1 MSRIVAENE
10 DWRIRQAKGDN
21 YALTCGK
28 GHFTFY
34 IKGRDEKLVF
44 YKALMSAKAEMK
56 DVAFLMFGGWF
67 ALWLTV
73 EEVDF
78 LLENLPM
85 TEAEKE
91 ASVEVQSFEEV
102 TIQ

>member
-1 MSRIVAENE
+1 VAENE
-10 DWRIRQAKGDN
+10 DWRIRQAEGDN

-34 IKGRDEKLVF
+34 IKGREEKLAF
-44 YKALMSAKAEMK
+44 YNALMSAKAEMK

-73 EEVDF
+73 EGVDF